1 MGRTKTKFT
10 TSEIYIQTYKNV
22 EHLLQKETD
31 WLNSGSC
38 KAIEPQKR
46 KISDLEATLRI
57 LRCYP
62 SICYDFTTI

>member
-31 WLNSGSC
+31 WLKSIDCRG
-38 KAIEPQKR
+38 KEAQKR

-62 SICYDFTTI
+62 GICYDFTTI